1 MSVTKEAAM
10 KLLPEGVQMD
20 PYFPDETECDEEHVR
35 HMFRGPVP
43 TMAALRSV
51 LVGQTA
57 MSTYPNI
64 GMFAVGDR
72 DIEYSGAGHVFLIG
86 RPGTGKTLIA
96 KTPGHII
103 GGTVSRFQ
111 GAPDS
116 LPADYLGSRIIQ
128 VRDGERYFEL
138 VKGPAFADIQ
148 LHDEVNRNTPRMLS
162 ALLQCLGEGKIT
174 IGNETHIV
182 GPFAILTANYT
193 EEEGTYALPNALNDR
208 VMFQVMDQDFTAEK
222 FAEILKR
229 TQTFYRRHFEQL
241 CTVEQVKETRLFFH
255 ETIRVSDEI
264 RFEIMGRFAEISN
277 NPHKF
282 GFLNDLAEEC
292 EDVVIRGGL
301 SGRGVPHWEGAAR
314 TLAAFRYRNYVT
326 PDDALKVL
334 LPVLRHRAVFSP
346 GVLQYFRGEWKDQ
359 YTVVTRD
366 KILKRLIREAW

>member
-1 MSVTKEAAM
+1 M
-10 KLLPEGVQMD
+10 KWLPDGVKMD
-20 PYFPDETECDEEHVR
+20 PYFPDEAQCSEEHVK

-57 MSTYPNI
+57 MSTYPLA
-64 GMFAVGDR
+64 GYYAVGDR
-72 DIEYSGAGHVFLIG
+72 DFGHLGAGHVFLIG
-86 RPGTGKTLIA
+86 SPGTGKTLIA
-96 KTPGHII
+96 KTPGQVI
-103 GGTVSRFQ
+103 GGTVSRIQ

-128 VRDGERYFEL
+128 VRDDGGRYFEL
-138 VKGPAFADIQ
+138 IKGPAFADIQ
-148 LHDEVNRNTPRMLS
+148 LHDEVTRNTPRMLS
-162 ALLQCLGEGKIT
+162 ALLQVLGEGKIT
-174 IGNETHIV
+174 VGNETHDV
-182 GPFAILTANYT
+182 GPFAIMTANYT
-193 EEEGTYALPNALNDR
+193 EEEGTFALPNALNDR
-208 VMFQVMDQDFTAEK
+208 VMFQTMDQDFTAAE

-229 TQTFYRRHFEQL
+229 TQIFHKRSFEKIS
-241 CTVEQVKETRLFFH
+241 TVDEVKETRQFFH
-255 ETIRVSDEI
+255 ETVRVSEEI
-264 RFEIMGRFAEISN
+264 QFERMGRFAEISN

-282 GFLNDLAEEC
+282 GFLNDLADEC
-292 EDVVIRGGL
+292 DDVIVRRGL

-314 TLAAFRYRNYVT
+314 VMAAFRYRSYVT

-346 GVLQYFRGEWKDQ
+346 GVLQYFRGVWRDP